1 MTKRRNRALPRPGHA
16 AGASTKAFRI
26 RVVGWALA
34 AVACLV
40 GVGVLGWY
48 LPGMLRSSGESP
60 AERYQRESKR
70 VRDSI
75 QKAGEICSRDFPGRI
90 DLYADCVS
98 KLTREIP
105 PARY

>member
-1 MTKRRNRALPRPGHA
+1 MTKRRKRALARPGHA

-34 AVACLV
+34 AVACLA
-40 GVGVLGWY
+40 GVGVLAWY
-48 LPGMLRSSGESP
+48 LPGMLRSAGESP
-60 AERYQRESKR
+60 GERYQRETKR

-90 DLYADCVS
+90 DLYADCLG

>member
-1 MTKRRNRALPRPGHA
+1 MTKRRDRALLRPDDA
-16 AGASTKAFRI
+16 AGPWRKVFRI

-40 GVGVLGWY
+40 GVAVLGWY
-48 LPGMLRSSGESP
+48 RPGLLRSSGESQG
-60 AERYQRESKR
+60 ERYQRENKR
-70 VRDSI
+70 VRDSV
-75 QKAGEICSRDFPGRI
+75 QKAGEICSRDFSGRI
-90 DLYADCVS
+90 DLYAECLE

>member
-1 MTKRRNRALPRPGHA
+1 MTKRRDRALPRPAHA
-16 AGASTKAFRI
+16 EGASTKTVRI

-40 GVGVLGWY
+40 GVAVLGWY
-48 LPGMLRSSGESP
+48 LPGSLRSSGESQG
-60 AERYQRESKR
+60 ERYQRENKR
-70 VRDSI
+70 VRDSV

-90 DLYADCVS
+90 DLYADCLE